1 MQNKE
6 MKFGAI
12 LNYVVILVNMLVG
25 LLYTPFMLHKLG
37 QEEYGLYSLAASVIS
52 YLTVL
57 DLGIGNAIVRYTSKF
72 RATGENEKMQN
83 MFGMFLIL
91 YICIG
96 SIALI
101 AGTLLTINCE
111 NIFNATM
118 SADELDKTKT
128 MLWLMTLN
136 LAFTFPMSIWGSIM
150 TAFERFIFQR
160 TINIIRSVLNPL
172 VMVLLLMIGYK
183 AIAMVIV
190 TTIFNILTL
199 FINYYYCKRNLK
211 IKIKFKGFEYKVLKE
226 VSVYSFWIFLNIIM
240 DRIYWSTGQFI
251 LGIYKGAVAIAI
263 YAVAIQ
269 LQHLFTM
276 MSTAVSGVF
285 LPRITSI
292 TTKENSDKEI
302 SDIFIKTGRI
312 QYIIISFILSMFI
325 VIGKPFINFWAG
337 DGYGDSYTISLLF
350 MLPLTVPLIQN
361 IGITILQARNK
372 MKFRSLLYL
381 FISVGSFLISIPA
394 SKHYGGIGCAV
405 ATAIALI
412 LGQCIIMNI
421 YYYKNQNIDIPRF
434 WKEIGHMSIVPIMF
448 VTASMFILNYTSIN
462 LSDIKVFI
470 VTSIILA
477 TMYCFLFWKFSIN
490 RSEKELVMSMLTP
503 IIFRFKR

>member
-1 MQNKE
+1 

>member
-462 LSDIKVFI
+462 LYDIKVFI

-503 IIFRFKR
+503 IISRFKR

>member
-1 MQNKE
+1 

-462 LSDIKVFI
+462 LYDIKVFI

>member
-211 IKIKFKGFEYKVLKE
+211 IKIKFKGFEYKVLKD

-240 DRIYWSTGQFI
+240 DRIFWSTGQFI

>member
-1 MQNKE
+1 

-12 LNYVVILVNMLVG
+12 LNYVVIVINMLVG
-25 LLYTPFMLHKLG
+25 LLYTPFMLHKMG
-37 QEEYGLYSLAASVIS
+37 QNEYGLYSLAASVIS

-72 RATGENEKMQN
+72 RATGEKSKMQN

-91 YICIG
+91 YVCIG
-96 SIALI
+96 CIALI

-118 SADELDKTKT
+118 SPDELYKTKT
-128 MLWLMTLN
+128 MLWLMTFN

-160 TINIIRSVLNPL
+160 TINIVRSILNPL
-172 VMVLLLMIGYK
+172 VMVLLLTIGYK
-183 AIAMVIV
+183 AVAMVVV
-190 TTIFNILTL
+190 TTVFNVVTL
-199 FINYYYCKRNLK
+199 LINYYYCKKNLK
-211 IKIKFKGFEYKVLKE
+211 IKVTFKDFDHKFLKE

-251 LGIYKGAVAIAI
+251 LGIYKGAVAIAV

-276 MSTAVSGVF
+276 MSTAISGVF

-302 SDIFIKTGRI
+302 SDIFIRTGRI

-325 VIGKPFINFWAG
+325 IVGKPFINFWAG
-337 DGYGDSYTISLLF
+337 DGYDDAYTIALLF
-350 MLPLTVPLIQN
+350 MVPLTVPLIQN
-361 IGITILQARNK
+361 IGITVLQARNK

-381 FISVGSFLISIPA
+381 FISIGSFIISIPA
-394 SKHYGGIGCAV
+394 AKHYGGIGCAV
-405 ATAIALI
+405 ATSTALV
-412 LGQCIIMNI
+412 LGQCIIMNV
-421 YYYKNQNIDIPRF
+421 YYYKKQSIDIPRF
-434 WKEIGHMSIVPIMF
+434 WKEIGHMSIVPIIF
-448 VTASMFILNYTSIN
+448 VTTSIFIFNSASLN
-462 LSDIKVFI
+462 LYDINTFTI
-470 VTSIILA
+470 SCALLAIIYSI
-477 TMYCFLFWKFSIN
+477 LFWKFSIN
-490 RSEKELVMSMLTP
+490 KSEKELVMSMLTP
-503 IIFRFKR
+503 IMSRLKILKKVQ